1 MATTYP
7 NYIPFTDDTDYAA
20 VEQTIMQMYADL
32 NSQKGCC
39 NSSKTDKTLCQIDG
53 LLQAMEIDYAADDM
67 VRYENDVRSA
77 YILLS
82 PYFNIA

>member
-1 MATTYP
+1 MATYP
-7 NYIPFTDDTDYAA
+7 RYDFSDPDLDYSL
-20 VEQTIMQMYADL
+20 VEQTIKQMYADL

-53 LLQAMEIDYAADDM
+53 ILQAMEIDYDANDM
-67 VRYENDVRSA
+67 VRYENDVKSA